1 MANRAKKMDF
11 NDIEIAVCKTV
22 YKKIKNIKTGKN
34 VRISSLKDKI
44 KKEINLDVDE
54 MPQAKIQKTIVGT
67 WVNEASESNIAPIML
82 VKDEGPFSV
91 EDFTDMEKKIENL
104 LKKQEQKFF
113 EKFETQE
120 QTFFKK
126 FETQEQTFFEKFE
139 TQEQE
144 IKDLEQKIETH
155 VQQLNLQGE
164 TIEFCLHQLKPMLYR
179 RVIDSLQFT
188 NESDISLK
196 NYLSRIIH
204 TKPTDIEYDLAIKL
218 AQNEDPSN
226 WPECPFTKE
235 DFKNSVKRNLDNTS

>member
-1 MANRAKKMDF
+1 MANRANKMDF

-91 EDFTDMEKKIENL
+91 EDFTDMEKKIEDL
-104 LKKQEQKFF
+104 LKKQEQKFL

-126 FETQEQTFFEKFE
+126 FETQEQ
-139 TQEQE
+139 E
-144 IKDLEQKIETH
+144 IKDLQQKIETH
-155 VQQLNLQGE
+155 VQQINVQSE
-164 TIEFCLHQLKPMLYR
+164 TIDFCLHQLKPMLYR

-188 NESDISLK
+188 NESDILLK
-196 NYLSRIIH
+196 NYLSSIIH